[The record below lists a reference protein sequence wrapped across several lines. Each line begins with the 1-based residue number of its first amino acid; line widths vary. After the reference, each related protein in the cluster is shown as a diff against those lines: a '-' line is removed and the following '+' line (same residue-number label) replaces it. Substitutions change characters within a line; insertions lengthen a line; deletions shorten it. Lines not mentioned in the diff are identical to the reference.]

1 MPSPTNRGQV
11 EQELGHG
18 QLGMSGQQ
26 VRLDPIFYEATATG
40 GDLRV
45 LADLFGPSI
54 ASAARYAS
62 IVDRAARPPVVI

>member
-1 MPSPTNRGQV
+1 VNKSWAH
-11 EQELGHG
+11 E

-26 VRLDPIFYEATATG
+26 IRLDRIFYEAVTTG

-45 LADLFGPSI
+45 LADLFGLSI

-62 IVDRAARPPVVI
+62 IVDRAEPPARAG

>member
-1 MPSPTNRGQV
+1 VTKNWA
-11 EQELGHG
+11 HD

-26 VRLDPIFYEATATG
+26 IRLDRIFYEAVTTG

-45 LADLFGPSI
+45 LADLFGLSI

-62 IVDRAARPPVVI
+62 IVDRGAPPAGPS